1 VLDLL
6 RATSKRSTPTS
17 LPSIQVCFYGVLTCT
32 MSVLL
37 ETSAG
42 DITIDLLVKE
52 APKCCEK

>member
-1 VLDLL
+1 
-6 RATSKRSTPTS
+6 
-17 LPSIQVCFYGVLTCT
+17 
-32 MSVLL
+32 VLL

>member
-1 VLDLL
+1 MDI
-6 RATSKRSTPTS
+6 RITTIHIYA
-17 LPSIQVCFYGVLTCT
+17 I

-42 DITIDLLVKE
+42 DITIDLFVEE